1 MPAAPRRILFRCTH
15 NANRSQMAELWA
27 RHLHPGRLEVASA
40 GTEPSEPHALM
51 LAVMEEAGVPTAGA
65 RSKSLS
71 EFLGQDWDLV
81 VTLCDSA
88 AENCPVFPGA
98 RRTLHRGF
106 EDPSR
111 EGSLEVFRRVR
122 DQIRAFVD
130 ELAAGEETGQAGGN
144 AAAG

>member
-1 MPAAPRRILFRCTH
+1 MPAAPRRILFLCTH

-27 RHLHPGRLEVASA
+27 RHLHPARLEAASA

-130 ELAAGEETGQAGGN
+130 ELAAGKATRGAGGN